1 MVTELRPQL
10 NRELIWLHRGHYIPA
25 TRILPPKV
33 ACQPGMSMQTEIE
46 IKFFIASEIAAAL
59 TNLLNSL
66 EIKESSQQRLGNVY
80 FDTPT
85 LALRQLE
92 MGLRIR
98 RCDEFA
104 EQTIKCRGQVVGGL
118 HARPE
123 YNAPID
129 GDRPTL
135 SAFPDPIWPSLAKR
149 ERIQQQLV
157 PQFRTDFLRRHWLIA
172 FEGAEIE
179 LAWDQGEI
187 VGSQGRTE
195 INELELELKS
205 GDTAAL
211 FALARRLAR
220 IGGLRLGAQ
229 SKAQRGYRLAG
240 LGKPLALQALVEHE
254 DMDGITGVSEGLRHW
269 QHHEQLWL
277 EHPQDEGVQ
286 QQALAA
292 LCQGIALVAR
302 SAANLPQTTLWQPAV
317 TSLLAHLQASSN
329 EHDEWPSELAA
340 LFLCPDYVELQL
352 AIAAWLHSAA

>member
-1 MVTELRPQL
+1 
-10 NRELIWLHRGHYIPA
+10 
-25 TRILPPKV
+25 
-33 ACQPGMSMQTEIE
+33 MQTEIE
-46 IKFFIASEIAAAL
+46 IKFFVARDIQPELS
-59 TNLLNSL
+59 NLLNSL
-66 EIKESSQQRLGNVY
+66 EIKESSQQQLGNVY

-85 LALRQLE
+85 QALRQLD

-98 RCDEFA
+98 RCDAFA

-123 YNAPID
+123 YNAPVS
-129 GDRPTL
+129 GDLPTL
-135 SAFPDPIWPSLAKR
+135 SAFPDEIWPTLT
-149 ERIQQQLV
+149 ERDHIQQQLV

-187 VGSQGRTE
+187 VGSQGSTT

-205 GDTAAL
+205 GATAAL
-211 FALARRLAR
+211 FALAQRLAR

-254 DMDGITGVSEGLRHW
+254 GMDGITGVSEGLRHW

-277 EHPQDEGVQ
+277 EHPQDEGIQ

-292 LCQGIALVAR
+292 LYQGIDLVTR
-302 SAANLPQTTLWQPAV
+302 STAALPQPVLWLPAL
-317 TSLLAHLQASSN
+317 TNLQAHLQAQSD
-329 EHDEWPSELAA
+329 EHDEWPAELAD
-340 LFLCPDYVELQL
+340 LFLYPAYVELQL
-352 AIAAWLHSAA
+352 AIAAWLHHAI

>member
-1 MVTELRPQL
+1 
-10 NRELIWLHRGHYIPA
+10 
-25 TRILPPKV
+25 
-33 ACQPGMSMQTEIE
+33 MQTEIE
-46 IKFFIASEIAAAL
+46 IKFFVARDIQPELS
-59 TNLLNSL
+59 NLLNSL
-66 EIKESSQQRLGNVY
+66 EIKESSQQQLGNVY

-85 LALRQLE
+85 LALRRLD

-98 RCDEFA
+98 RCDAFA

-123 YNAPID
+123 YNAPVS
-129 GDRPTL
+129 GDLPTL
-135 SAFPDPIWPSLAKR
+135 SAFPDEIWPTLS
-149 ERIQQQLV
+149 ERDHIQQQLV
-157 PQFRTDFLRRHWLIA
+157 AQFRTDFLRRHWLIA

-187 VGSQGRTE
+187 VGSQGSTT

-205 GDTAAL
+205 GATAAL

-254 DMDGITGVSEGLRHW
+254 GMDGITGVSEGLRHW

-277 EHPQDEGVQ
+277 EHPQDKGIQ

-292 LCQGIALVAR
+292 LCQGIDLVAR
-302 SAANLPQTTLWQPAV
+302 SAAAQPQPAPWLPALS
-317 TSLLAHLQASSN
+317 SLHAHLQAQSGEQN
-329 EHDEWPSELAA
+329 EWPAELAE
-340 LFLCPDYVELQL
+340 LFLYPAYVELQL
-352 AIAAWLHSAA
+352 AIAAWLHHAA

>member
-1 MVTELRPQL
+1 
-10 NRELIWLHRGHYIPA
+10 
-25 TRILPPKV
+25 
-33 ACQPGMSMQTEIE
+33 MQTEIE
-46 IKFFIASEIAAAL
+46 IKFFVARDIQAKLS
-59 TNLLNSL
+59 NLLNSL
-66 EIKESSQQRLGNVY
+66 EIKESSQQQLGNVY

-98 RCDEFA
+98 RCDAFA

-123 YNAPID
+123 YNAPIG
-129 GDRPTL
+129 GDLPTL
-135 SAFPDPIWPSLAKR
+135 STFPAEIWPDVTER
-149 ERIQQQLV
+149 DRIQQLLV
-157 PQFRTDFLRRHWLIA
+157 AQFSTDFLRRHWLIA

-187 VGSQGRTE
+187 VGSQGCTA

-205 GDTAAL
+205 GDTTAL
-211 FALARRLAR
+211 FALAQRLAR

-254 DMDGITGVSEGLRHW
+254 GMDGITGVSEGLRHW

-277 EHPQDEGVQ
+277 EHPQDKGIQ

-292 LCQGIALVAR
+292 LCQGIDLVAR
-302 SAANLPQTTLWQPAV
+302 SAATLPQPAPWLPAL
-317 TSLLAHLQASSN
+317 TSLHAHLQAQSGEQN
-329 EHDEWPSELAA
+329 EWPAELAD
-340 LFLCPDYVELQL
+340 LFLYPAYVELQL
-352 AIAAWLHSAA
+352 AIAAWLHHAA

>member
-1 MVTELRPQL
+1 
-10 NRELIWLHRGHYIPA
+10 
-25 TRILPPKV
+25 
-33 ACQPGMSMQTEIE
+33 MQTEIE
-46 IKFFIASEIAAAL
+46 IKFFVASDIQPEL
-59 TNLLNSL
+59 SNLLNSL
-66 EIKESSQQRLGNVY
+66 EIKESSQQQLGNVY

-85 LALRQLE
+85 LALRQLD

-98 RCDEFA
+98 RCDAFA

-123 YNAPID
+123 YNAPIG
-129 GDRPTL
+129 GDLPTL
-135 SAFPDPIWPSLAKR
+135 STFPAEIWPDVTER
-149 ERIQQQLV
+149 DRIQQLLV
-157 PQFRTDFLRRHWLIA
+157 AQFSTDFLRRHWLIA

-187 VGSQGRTE
+187 VGSQGCTA

-205 GDTAAL
+205 GDTTAL
-211 FALARRLAR
+211 FALAQRLAR

-254 DMDGITGVSEGLRHW
+254 GMDGITGVSEGLRHW

-277 EHPQDEGVQ
+277 EHPQDKGIQ

-292 LCQGIALVAR
+292 LCQGIDLVAR
-302 SAANLPQTTLWQPAV
+302 SAATLPQPAPWLPAL
-317 TSLLAHLQASSN
+317 TSLHAHLQAQSGEQN
-329 EHDEWPSELAA
+329 EWPAELAD
-340 LFLCPDYVELQL
+340 LFLYPAYVELQL
-352 AIAAWLHSAA
+352 AIAAWLHHAA

>member
-1 MVTELRPQL
+1 
-10 NRELIWLHRGHYIPA
+10 
-25 TRILPPKV
+25 
-33 ACQPGMSMQTEIE
+33 MQIEIE
-46 IKFFIASEIAAAL
+46 IKFFVACDIQAGLS
-59 TNLLNSL
+59 NLLNSL
-66 EIKESSQQRLGNVY
+66 EIKESSQQQLGNVY

-85 LALRQLE
+85 LALRQLD

-98 RCDEFA
+98 RCDSFA
-104 EQTIKCRGQVVGGL
+104 EQTIKCRGQIVGGL

-123 YNAPID
+123 YNVPVSSD
-129 GDRPTL
+129 LPTL
-135 SAFPDPIWPSLAKR
+135 SAFPDEIWPTLP
-149 ERIQQQLV
+149 ERDSIQQQLV
-157 PQFRTDFLRRHWLIA
+157 AQFRTDFLRRHWLIA

-187 VGSQGRTE
+187 VGSQGSTT

-211 FALARRLAR
+211 FALAQHLAKL
-220 IGGLRLGAQ
+220 GGLRLGAQ

-240 LGKPLALQALVEHE
+240 LGKPLTLQALMVRE
-254 DMDGITGVSEGLRHW
+254 DIDNMTGVSEGLRHW

-286 QQALAA
+286 QQALSA
-292 LCQGIALVAR
+292 LCQGIDLVAR
-302 SAANLPQTTLWQPAV
+302 SAARLPQPAPWLPAL
-317 TSLLAHLQASSN
+317 TSLQAQLQTRPDG
-329 EHDEWPSELAA
+329 HDKWPTELAT

>member
-1 MVTELRPQL
+1 
-10 NRELIWLHRGHYIPA
+10 
-25 TRILPPKV
+25 
-33 ACQPGMSMQTEIE
+33 MQTEIE
-46 IKFFIASEIAAAL
+46 IKFFVASDIQPEL
-59 TNLLNSL
+59 SNLLNSL
-66 EIKESSQQRLGNVY
+66 EIKESSQQQLGNVY

-85 LALRQLE
+85 LALRQLD

-98 RCDEFA
+98 SCDAFA

-123 YNAPID
+123 YNAPVS
-129 GDRPTL
+129 GDLPTL
-135 SAFPDPIWPSLAKR
+135 SAFPDEIWPTLT
-149 ERIQQQLV
+149 ERDHIQQQLV
-157 PQFRTDFLRRHWLIA
+157 AQFRTDFLRRHWLIV

-187 VGSQGRTE
+187 VGSQGNTT

-205 GDTAAL
+205 GATAAL

-254 DMDGITGVSEGLRHW
+254 GMDGITGVSEGLRHW

-277 EHPQDEGVQ
+277 EHQQDEDAQ

-292 LCQGIALVAR
+292 LCQGIDLVAR
-302 SAANLPQTTLWQPAV
+302 SAAALPQPAPWLPAL
-317 TSLLAHLQASSN
+317 TNLQADLQAQSGEQN
-329 EHDEWPSELAA
+329 EWPAELAD
-340 LFLCPDYVELQL
+340 LFLYPAYVELQL
-352 AIAAWLHSAA
+352 AIAAWLHHAA

>member
-1 MVTELRPQL
+1 
-10 NRELIWLHRGHYIPA
+10 
-25 TRILPPKV
+25 
-33 ACQPGMSMQTEIE
+33 MQTEIE
-46 IKFFIASEIAAAL
+46 IKFFVASDIQPEL
-59 TNLLNSL
+59 SNLLNSL
-66 EIKESSQQRLGNVY
+66 EIKQSSQQQLGNVY

-98 RCDEFA
+98 RCDAFT

-123 YNAPID
+123 YNTPVS
-129 GDRPTL
+129 GDLPTL
-135 SAFPDPIWPSLAKR
+135 SAFPDEIWPTLT
-149 ERIQQQLV
+149 ERDHIQQQLV
-157 PQFRTDFLRRHWLIA
+157 AQFRTDFLRRHWLIA

-187 VGSQGRTE
+187 VGSQGSTT

-205 GDTAAL
+205 GATAAL
-211 FALARRLAR
+211 FALAQRLAKL
-220 IGGLRLGAQ
+220 GGLRLGAQ

-254 DMDGITGVSEGLRHW
+254 GMDGITGVSEGLRHW

-277 EHPQDEGVQ
+277 EHPQDKGIQ

-292 LCQGIALVAR
+292 LCQGIDLVAR
-302 SAANLPQTTLWQPAV
+302 TAAALPQPAPWLPAL
-317 TSLLAHLQASSN
+317 TNLQAHLQAQSGEQN
-329 EHDEWPSELAA
+329 EWPAELAD
-340 LFLCPDYVELQL
+340 LFLYPAYVELQL
-352 AIAAWLHSAA
+352 AIAAWLHHAA

>member
-1 MVTELRPQL
+1 
-10 NRELIWLHRGHYIPA
+10 
-25 TRILPPKV
+25 
-33 ACQPGMSMQTEIE
+33 MQTEIE
-46 IKFFIASEIAAAL
+46 IKFFVASDIQPEL
-59 TNLLNSL
+59 SNLLNSL
-66 EIKESSQQRLGNVY
+66 EIKESSQQQLGNVY

-98 RCDEFA
+98 RCDAFA

-123 YNAPID
+123 YNAPVS
-129 GDRPTL
+129 GDLPTL
-135 SAFPDPIWPSLAKR
+135 SAFPDEIWPTLT
-149 ERIQQQLV
+149 ERDHIQQQLV
-157 PQFRTDFLRRHWLIA
+157 AQFRTDFLRRHWLIA

-187 VGSQGRTE
+187 VGSQGSTT

-205 GDTAAL
+205 GATAAL
-211 FALARRLAR
+211 FALAQRLAKL
-220 IGGLRLGAQ
+220 GGLRLGAQ

-254 DMDGITGVSEGLRHW
+254 GMDGITRVSEGLRHW

-277 EHPQDEGVQ
+277 EHPQDEGIQ

-292 LCQGIALVAR
+292 LCLGIALVAHN
-302 SAANLPQTTLWQPAV
+302 AAALPQPVLWLPAL
-317 TSLLAHLQASSN
+317 TNLQAHLQSQSDEQN
-329 EHDEWPSELAA
+329 EWPAELAD
-340 LFLCPDYVELQL
+340 LFLYPAYVELQL
-352 AIAAWLHSAA
+352 AIAAWLHHAA

>member
-1 MVTELRPQL
+1 
-10 NRELIWLHRGHYIPA
+10 
-25 TRILPPKV
+25 
-33 ACQPGMSMQTEIE
+33 MQTEIE
-46 IKFFIASEIAAAL
+46 IKFFVTRDIQPELS
-59 TNLLNSL
+59 NLLNSI
-66 EIKESSQQRLGNVY
+66 EIKESSQQQLGNVY

-85 LALRQLE
+85 LALRRLD

-98 RCDEFA
+98 RCDAFA

-123 YNAPID
+123 YNAPVS
-129 GDRPTL
+129 GDLPTL
-135 SAFPDPIWPSLAKR
+135 SAFPDEIWPTLT
-149 ERIQQQLV
+149 ERDHIQQQLV
-157 PQFRTDFLRRHWLIA
+157 AQFRTDFLRRHWLIA

-187 VGSQGRTE
+187 VGSQGSTT

-211 FALARRLAR
+211 FALAQRLAR

-254 DMDGITGVSEGLRHW
+254 GMDGITGVSEGLRHW

-277 EHPQDEGVQ
+277 EHPQDKGIQ

-292 LCQGIALVAR
+292 LCQGIDLVAR
-302 SAANLPQTTLWQPAV
+302 SAAAQPQPAPWLPALS
-317 TSLLAHLQASSN
+317 SLHAHLQAQSD
-329 EHDEWPSELAA
+329 EHDEWPAELAD
-340 LFLCPDYVELQL
+340 LFLNPTYVELQL
-352 AIAAWLHSAA
+352 AIAAWLHHAA

>member
-1 MVTELRPQL
+1 
-10 NRELIWLHRGHYIPA
+10 
-25 TRILPPKV
+25 
-33 ACQPGMSMQTEIE
+33 MQTEIE
-46 IKFFIASEIAAAL
+46 IKFFVARDIQPELS
-59 TNLLNSL
+59 NLLTFL
-66 EIKESSQQRLGNVY
+66 EIKESSQQQLGNVY

-85 LALRQLE
+85 LALRRLD

-98 RCDEFA
+98 RCDAFA

-123 YNAPID
+123 YNAPVS
-129 GDRPTL
+129 GDLPTL
-135 SAFPDPIWPSLAKR
+135 SAFPDEIWPTLT
-149 ERIQQQLV
+149 ERDHIQQQLV
-157 PQFRTDFLRRHWLIA
+157 AQFRTDFLRRHWLIA

-187 VGSQGRTE
+187 VGSQGSTT

-205 GDTAAL
+205 GATAAL

-254 DMDGITGVSEGLRHW
+254 GMDGITGVSEGLRHW

-277 EHPQDEGVQ
+277 EHPQDKGIQ

-292 LCQGIALVAR
+292 LCQGIDLVAR
-302 SAANLPQTTLWQPAV
+302 SAAAQPQPAPWLPALS
-317 TSLLAHLQASSN
+317 SLQAHLQAQSGEQN
-329 EHDEWPSELAA
+329 EWPAELAE
-340 LFLCPDYVELQL
+340 LFLYPAYVELQL
-352 AIAAWLHSAA
+352 AIAAWLHHAA

>member
-1 MVTELRPQL
+1 
-10 NRELIWLHRGHYIPA
+10 
-25 TRILPPKV
+25 
-33 ACQPGMSMQTEIE
+33 MQTEIE
-46 IKFFIASEIAAAL
+46 IKFFVASDIQPEL
-59 TNLLNSL
+59 SNLLNSL
-66 EIKESSQQRLGNVY
+66 EIKESSQQQLGNVY

-98 RCDEFA
+98 RCDAFA

-123 YNAPID
+123 YNTHVS
-129 GDRPTL
+129 GDLPTL
-135 SAFPDPIWPSLAKR
+135 SAFPDEIWPTLT
-149 ERIQQQLV
+149 ERDHIQQQLV
-157 PQFRTDFLRRHWLIA
+157 AQFRTDFLRRHWLIV

-187 VGSQGRTE
+187 VGSQGSTT

-205 GDTAAL
+205 GATVAL
-211 FALARRLAR
+211 FALAQRLAR

-240 LGKPLALQALVEHE
+240 LGKPLALQALVKHE
-254 DMDGITGVSEGLRHW
+254 GMDGITEISEGLRHW

-277 EHPQDEGVQ
+277 EHPQDEGIQ

-302 SAANLPQTTLWQPAV
+302 TAATLPQPAPWLPAL
-317 TSLLAHLQASSN
+317 TNLHAHLQAQSD
-329 EHDEWPSELAA
+329 EHDGWPAELAD
-340 LFLCPDYVELQL
+340 LFLYPAYVELQL
-352 AIAAWLHSAA
+352 AIAAWLHHAV

>member
-1 MVTELRPQL
+1 
-10 NRELIWLHRGHYIPA
+10 
-25 TRILPPKV
+25 
-33 ACQPGMSMQTEIE
+33 MQTEIE
-46 IKFFIASEIAAAL
+46 IKFFVARDIQAKLS
-59 TNLLNSL
+59 NLLNSF
-66 EIKESSQQRLGNVY
+66 EIKESSQQQLGNVY

-98 RCDEFA
+98 RCDAFA

-123 YNAPID
+123 YNAPVS
-129 GDRPTL
+129 GDLPTL
-135 SAFPDPIWPSLAKR
+135 SAFPDEIWPTLT
-149 ERIQQQLV
+149 ERDHIQQQLV
-157 PQFRTDFLRRHWLIA
+157 AQFRTDFLRRHWLIA
-172 FEGAEIE
+172 LEGAEIE

-187 VGSQGRTE
+187 VGSQGSTT

-205 GDTAAL
+205 GATVAL
-211 FALARRLAR
+211 FALAQCLAR

-254 DMDGITGVSEGLRHW
+254 GMDGTTGVSEGLRHW

-277 EHPQDEGVQ
+277 EQPQDKGIQ

-292 LCQGIALVAR
+292 LCQGIDLVAR
-302 SAANLPQTTLWQPAV
+302 TAATLPQPAPWLPAL
-317 TSLLAHLQASSN
+317 TSLHAHLQAQSDEQN
-329 EHDEWPSELAA
+329 EWPAELAD
-340 LFLCPDYVELQL
+340 LFLYPAYVELQL
-352 AIAAWLHSAA
+352 AIAAWLHHAA

>member
-1 MVTELRPQL
+1 
-10 NRELIWLHRGHYIPA
+10 
-25 TRILPPKV
+25 
-33 ACQPGMSMQTEIE
+33 MQTEIE
-46 IKFFIASEIAAAL
+46 IKFFVARDIQAKLS
-59 TNLLNSL
+59 NLLNSL
-66 EIKESSQQRLGNVY
+66 EIKESSQQQLGNVY

-85 LALRQLE
+85 LALRQLD

-98 RCDEFA
+98 RCDAFA

-123 YNAPID
+123 YNAPVS
-129 GDRPTL
+129 GDLPTL
-135 SAFPDPIWPSLAKR
+135 SAFPDEIWPTLTER
-149 ERIQQQLV
+149 DRIQQQLV
-157 PQFRTDFLRRHWLIA
+157 AQFRTDFLRRHWLIT

-187 VGSQGRTE
+187 VGSQGSTT

-205 GDTAAL
+205 GATAAL
-211 FALARRLAR
+211 FALAQRLAR

-254 DMDGITGVSEGLRHW
+254 GMDGITGVSEGLRHW

-277 EHPQDEGVQ
+277 EHPQDEDAQ

-292 LCQGIALVAR
+292 LCQGIDLVAHN
-302 SAANLPQTTLWQPAV
+302 ATALPQPVLWLPAL
-317 TSLLAHLQASSN
+317 TNLQAHLQAQSDEQN
-329 EHDEWPSELAA
+329 EWPAELAD
-340 LFLCPDYVELQL
+340 LFLYPAYVELQL
-352 AIAAWLHSAA
+352 AIAAWLHHAA